1 MSKMRFYSF
10 GCVMALVIVL
20 ASTSLAGP
28 FPAGWACVGACGT
41 LGADGVV
48 TLSPYGNPFYEYVST
63 SGGVSSAG
71 EIASV
76 GGTDGSMLSTP
87 IFSAN
92 ANDVLDFYFNF
103 VTSDG
108 AEYADYG
115 WAELVDSSYNHVAW
129 LFTGRT
135 EPSGNIAPGS
145 GLPGL
150 DSILTPVTSAIIS
163 GGPAWSPLGSWSGAC
178 YAAGCGYTGWIDS
191 QYTIAAPGNYI
202 LEFGVTNL
210 LDQIYDT
217 GLAIDGVKVAGTPIP
232 VGTVPEPGTLLLLGS
247 GLVGV
252 VGMIRRRRS

>member
-1 MSKMRFYSF
+1 
-10 GCVMALVIVL
+10 
-20 ASTSLAGP
+20 
-28 FPAGWACVGACGT
+28 